1 MLIPYEELREA
12 DFPDFIECAGQRF
25 PLQYKFDP
33 GEEEDGVFLE
43 VPEEDLN
50 LLDPYLME
58 YSVPGYLVWKAG
70 FLLRSLSKSLRR
82 NYMPLDDTAEM
93 FMDDFRAGKI
103 FTGRPF
109 SETFASWLNDHFE
122 ETISPEVFDAI
133 ELPEYLRMK
142 LVVLDAKGKV
152 LHVHREMPGNLAKD
166 SRVGRNVQAAAQ
178 WNLTNFHDW
187 PGTEVMP
194 LSVRLSKETELAAY
208 VALVD
213 EGETLGRALF
223 LRKSE
228 AEYEHARAIL
238 KLWRMR
244 LPQILKPLRAMMNI
258 PHAMEL
264 SFFLKYRDW
273 KEDTLDNAVRK
284 ALGGDLWEIR
294 SEEMFNLRLEESRDQ
309 TAAVISDFMEELN
322 GVFRAYSEVM
332 TLLRKLNEESETHED
347 IEEEL
352 RVLFR
357 PGFLKTPE
365 IFERSARYLKAL
377 NIRIQRAIA
386 SPQKDRTKGESIAPY
401 IRKFR
406 MGLEMVESFERSDD
420 LRAYCLLL
428 EEARIAAYAPE
439 MRPLVKCGEAV
450 LKERWEALRF
460 SAD

>member
-1 MLIPYEELREA
+1 
-12 DFPDFIECAGQRF
+12 
-25 PLQYKFDP
+25 
-33 GEEEDGVFLE
+33 
-43 VPEEDLN
+43 
-50 LLDPYLME
+50 
-58 YSVPGYLVWKAG
+58 
-70 FLLRSLSKSLRR
+70 
-82 NYMPLDDTAEM
+82 MP
-93 FMDDFRAGKI
+93 
-103 FTGRPF
+103 
-109 SETFASWLNDHFE
+109 
-122 ETISPEVFDAI
+122 
-133 ELPEYLRMK
+133 
-142 LVVLDAKGKV
+142 
-152 LHVHREMPGNLAKD
+152 
-166 SRVGRNVQAAAQ
+166 Q
-178 WNLTNFHDW
+178 
-187 PGTEVMP
+187 
-194 LSVRLSKETELAAY
+194 SVRLSKDAELAAY
-208 VALVD
+208 PALVD

-258 PHAMEL
+258 PHPMEL

-273 KEDTLDNAVRK
+273 KEDALDNAVTR
-284 ALGGDLWEIR
+284 ALGNDLWEIR
-294 SEEMFNLRLEESRDQ
+294 SEEVFNLRLEESRDQ
-309 TAAVISDFMEELN
+309 AAAVISDFMEELN

-332 TLLRKLNEESETHED
+332 TLLRKLDEGSETYED

-352 RVLFR
+352 RFLFR

-406 MGLEMVESFERSDD
+406 MGLEMVESLEHSDD

-439 MRPLVKCGEAV
+439 MRPLVKCGETV